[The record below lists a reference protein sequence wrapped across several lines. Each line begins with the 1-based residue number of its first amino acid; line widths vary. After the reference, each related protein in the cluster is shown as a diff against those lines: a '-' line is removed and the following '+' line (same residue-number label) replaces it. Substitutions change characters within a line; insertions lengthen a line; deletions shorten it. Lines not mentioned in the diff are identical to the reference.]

1 MTQDEALDTFHK
13 TGALLEGHFILRSGL
28 RSREF
33 FQCATALQQMPVVE
47 QLGRGLADKVRGL
60 EIATVVAPAMGGLV
74 IGQEVARQLGVRF
87 VFVEKEDGGLV
98 LRRGFRFDPGE
109 KVLIVE
115 DVVTRGGRADETINI
130 VSQEGVDLLA
140 LAVLVDRSNGKYD
153 PKIPFYSLLTMKVET
168 YDPGELPEDLKSIT
182 PVKPGSK

>member
-13 TGALLEGHFILRSGL
+13 TGALLKGHFILRSGL

-33 FQCATALQQMPVVE
+33 FQCATALQEMPVVE
-47 QLGRGLADKVRGL
+47 QLGKALADKVRGL
-60 EIATVVAPAMGGLV
+60 NIATVVAPAMGGLV
-74 IGQEVARQLGVRF
+74 IGQEVARQLGLRF
-87 VFVEKEDGGLV
+87 VFVEKEGGGLV
-98 LRRGFRFDPGE
+98 LRRGFQFDPGE
-109 KVLIVE
+109 KVIIVE

-130 VSQEGVDLLA
+130 VTQEGVDLVA

-168 YDPGELPEDLKSIT
+168 YDPDNLPEDLKSI
-182 PVKPGSK
+182 PPIKPGSK